1 MKKKEYAVLT
11 YHLDEDGKLLYT
23 DVAIY
28 KNKKRAEA
36 KMWRQIKKNIINCKS
51 YDIMYFPND
60 EVMMSTANGEI
71 VNIELNELW

>member
-11 YHLDEDGKLLYT
+11 YHLDKDGKLLYT

-36 KMWRQIKKNIINCKS
+36 RMWRQIKKILINCKTS
-51 YDIMYFPND
+51 DITYYADN
-60 EVMMSTANGEI
+60 EVMLSAANGEI
-71 VNIELNELW
+71 VNIELMELW